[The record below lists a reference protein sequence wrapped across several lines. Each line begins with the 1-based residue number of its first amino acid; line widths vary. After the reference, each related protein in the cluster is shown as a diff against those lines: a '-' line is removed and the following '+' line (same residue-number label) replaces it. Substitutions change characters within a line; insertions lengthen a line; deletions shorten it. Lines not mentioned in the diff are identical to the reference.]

1 MVRRNHGGAAS
12 VQTAMTVL
20 ETVPPMLDRGTFAL
34 SRAPFDDAAHYG
46 RLLAAAPTSRRCPVL
61 LADHALGSL
70 QPGWEPEL
78 ALARVPRCDVATVL
92 AERYPGGC
100 VFHPDCLAPF
110 GAVFPGLAPPTAAA
124 ALLRPDEVV
133 TAAVEEAELLDEQLL
148 ALVAVSRPADVP
160 AAVGWAGA
168 GEEWDAATVS
178 AVLRTWEDRFGAVLV
193 RMGRATL
200 ELAVAAPP
208 WERSECLAIA
218 AEHYAFCDDTY
229 RGNPGTLRDYAN
241 LLRGSTRWSF
251 WWD

>member
-1 MVRRNHGGAAS
+1 
-12 VQTAMTVL
+12 
-20 ETVPPMLDRGTFAL
+20 MLDRGTFAL
-34 SRAPFDDAAHYG
+34 SRAPFDDSAHYG
-46 RLLAAAPTSRRCPVL
+46 RLLAAAPTDRRCPVFF
-61 LADHALGSL
+61 ADHALGSV
-70 QPGWEPEL
+70 QPGWEPEP
-78 ALARVPRCDVATVL
+78 ALARVPRCDVAAVL
-92 AERYPGGC
+92 ARRYPGGC

-110 GAVFPGLAPPTAAA
+110 GATFPGLAPPTAAA
-124 ALLRPDEVV
+124 GLLRPGEVV
-133 TAAVEEAELLDEQLL
+133 TAAVEETDLLGEYLL
-148 ALVAVSRPADVP
+148 ALVPVSRPADVP

-168 GEEWDAATVS
+168 GQRWDAATVS

-208 WERSECLAIA
+208 WERTECLAIA

-251 WWD
+251 CWD